1 MVVQI
6 PRSPRA
12 AGHPKGPKKS
22 RLFFMKKQKTSLF
35 QKGQKGAKSH
45 QKVPKKCVKNANPH
59 GTEG

>member
-22 RLFFMKKQKTSLF
+22 PLFFLKKQKTSLF

-45 QKVPKKCVKNANPH
+45 QKVP
-59 GTEG
+59 